1 MLHDFF
7 KCVVEQHG
15 TPDKFTPL
23 NSHELQNII
32 QVSPEN
38 LVGFYQEYGR
48 CILRQERLQMCH
60 PMDLQ
65 KILKLVLKSD
75 SDISHENNYAFAYS
89 SFGDIYFYNNRY
101 GCGSIELLTGKIFNN
116 DLTSSAETSPLI
128 GNTVFMPF
136 SLSDESLDLTDH
148 LGKSL
153 FKKATNKYG
162 ELNIGEC
169 FGFVPALGLGGKSD
183 ISNVRRLKAPEHFA
197 IISQLQDFYLME
209 TLDSGQT
216 KEVRK
221 IGK

>member
-7 KCVVEQHG
+7 KYVVEKHG
-15 TPDKFTPL
+15 IPDRSTSL
-23 NSHELQNII
+23 NSHELQNIR
-32 QVSPEN
+32 QVLPEH
-38 LVGFYQEYGR
+38 LAEFYQEYGR
-48 CILRQERLQMCH
+48 CVLRKGRLQMCH
-60 PMDLQ
+60 PMDL
-65 KILKLVLKSD
+65 KETLKLVLKSD
-75 SDISHENNYAFAYS
+75 PDINHENSYAFAYS
-89 SFGDIYFYNNRY
+89 PFGDIYFYNNRY
-101 GCGSIELLTGKIFNN
+101 GCCSIELLAGKVFNN
-116 DLTSSAETSPLI
+116 GLTSSAEISPLI

-148 LGKSL
+148 LGKTL

-169 FGFVPALGLGGKSD
+169 FGFVPALGLGGKFD